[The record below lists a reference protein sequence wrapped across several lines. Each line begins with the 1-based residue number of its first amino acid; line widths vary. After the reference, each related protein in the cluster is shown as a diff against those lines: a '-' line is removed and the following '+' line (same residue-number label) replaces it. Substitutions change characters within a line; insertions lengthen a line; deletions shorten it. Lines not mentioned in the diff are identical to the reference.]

1 MASGLKR
8 VLGPVDATCIVVGA
22 IIGVG
27 IFFTPSRVAEL
38 AGSGSLA
45 MWTWA
50 IGGGIA
56 LLGALTFAELG
67 GLYPRSGGQYDVLR
81 DAWGTLPAF
90 LFVFCNATA
99 VQAGAIAIIA
109 VVCAQH
115 LGIAVGTSP
124 GALATTVIAALLIL
138 GLVAANGVGVRWGAR
153 IQNLTVLAKVATL
166 MGVTALAA
174 IYGAAAEAGV
184 AGGAAGGMTSDA
196 VGGAVGAGIVA
207 AVFAGLVPVLFSFG
221 GWQHAL
227 WIAGEVRH
235 PGRNVPLA
243 IVAGVVIVVVIYLL
257 VNWAYLRLLG
267 YGGVVGSEA
276 VAADA
281 VAAVWPGAG
290 RRLVAAAVAV
300 SAFGVLNAQLLSGPR
315 LVYGMACD
323 GRFFR
328 PFARASARFGTPL
341 AAIALIGGL
350 ALVLLVAAGGR
361 AIDRLLTGI
370 VFVDAI
376 FFVLTAVAL
385 LVLRRRRPD
394 AERPVRVPFYPF
406 VPLLFVAGELCV
418 IVGAALDPG
427 VRGAALIGVA
437 WIAAGTVCYLLFF
450 RDPPAASP
458 AGDTRS

>member
-8 VLGPVDATCIVVGA
+8 VLGPVDATCVVVGA

-38 AGSGSLA
+38 AGSGSPA

-174 IYGAAAEAGV
+174 WYGAAPEAGGT
-184 AGGAAGGMTSDA
+184 GGAAGGA
-196 VGGAVGAGIVA
+196 VSVAVGAGIFG
-207 AVFAGLVPVLFSFG
+207 AVFAGLVPVLF
-221 GWQHAL
+221 
-227 WIAGEVRH
+227 
-235 PGRNVPLA
+235 
-243 IVAGVVIVVVIYLL
+243 
-257 VNWAYLRLLG
+257 
-267 YGGVVGSEA
+267 
-276 VAADA
+276 
-281 VAAVWPGAG
+281 
-290 RRLVAAAVAV
+290 
-300 SAFGVLNAQLLSGPR
+300 
-315 LVYGMACD
+315 
-323 GRFFR
+323 
-328 PFARASARFGTPL
+328 
-341 AAIALIGGL
+341 
-350 ALVLLVAAGGR
+350 
-361 AIDRLLTGI
+361 
-370 VFVDAI
+370 
-376 FFVLTAVAL
+376 
-385 LVLRRRRPD
+385 
-394 AERPVRVPFYPF
+394 
-406 VPLLFVAGELCV
+406 VAGELCV
-418 IVGAALDPG
+418 IAGAALDPG